1 MFMGIPPEIRM
12 IALRET
18 MTYRLCRTDVDV
30 LARIRL
36 SSQPFS
42 VQFLYTPPSQLLPLQ
57 YTWPA
62 YPEAMNGSS
71 NSSAGANTGTNL
83 MPEMAPMILIV
94 EDEIDMAEIMELYLR
109 RENYRTERLT
119 NGARALETIRKVQPN
134 LMLLDIQLP
143 GMDGLEILRKVRA
156 TSNLP
161 VIMVTAR
168 AEDIDKLIGL
178 ELGADDYIIKPLSPR
193 EVVARVKAVL
203 RRTADRGSEPKL
215 FQVGVLEVDP
225 TKLLVRAYGTRLDLT
240 MTEYRLI
247 ECLARNAGRVFSREE
262 LIQAAL
268 PDSDALERVVDQ
280 HLKNLR
286 RKLEVA
292 GLPEIIETVRGAGY
306 RLWSE

>member
-1 MFMGIPPEIRM
+1 MNAP
-12 IALRET
+12 
-18 MTYRLCRTDVDV
+18 
-30 LARIRL
+30 
-36 SSQPFS
+36 
-42 VQFLYTPPSQLLPLQ
+42 TP
-57 YTWPA
+57 
-62 YPEAMNGSS
+62 SS
-71 NSSAGANTGTNL
+71 NAIT
-83 MPEMAPMILIV
+83 MAPMILIV

-119 NGARALETIRKVQPN
+119 NGTRALEVIRQVQPS

-178 ELGADDYIIKPLSPR
+178 ELGADDYIIKPFSPR

-215 FQVGVLEVDP
+215 FQVGALEVDP
-225 TKLLVRAYGTRLDLT
+225 TKLLVRAGGTRLELT